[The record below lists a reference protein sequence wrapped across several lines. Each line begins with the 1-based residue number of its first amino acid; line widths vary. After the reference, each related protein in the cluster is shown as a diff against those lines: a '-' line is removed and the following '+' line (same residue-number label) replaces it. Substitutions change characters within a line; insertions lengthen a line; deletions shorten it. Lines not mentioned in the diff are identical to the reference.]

1 MKFSIVVPAY
11 NEAET
16 ISECLRALQAQ
27 SVPRGDFEIIVVDN
41 NSKDATSKVAARA
54 GADKVVLETKKG
66 TNLAR
71 QRGYVE
77 STGKIVAFVDA
88 DSQPPKHW
96 LEKIEKDLKQPG
108 VAAVSGPYDFQLR
121 GIEKIFGDIYLKFVV
136 PSLPK
141 VLSFLFGRKAGV
153 IFGGNFAAW
162 RTTIQA
168 IGGLPPLAFWGDDSA
183 IAMLVS
189 RHVGRVFFDFDLRIK
204 SSPRRLQ
211 SDGFFVLPIHYSL
224 FYFKMYFSPDYR

>member
-1 MKFSIVVPAY
+1 MKFSIVVPAF

-16 ISECLRALQAQ
+16 ITECLHALQAQ
-27 SVPRGDFEIIVVDN
+27 NIKRSDFEIIVVDN
-41 NSKDATSKVAARA
+41 NSKDATSKVAAKA

-71 QRGYVE
+71 QRGFVE
-77 STGKIVAFVDA
+77 STGEIVAFVDA
-88 DSQPPKHW
+88 DSQPPKDW
-96 LEKIEKDLKQPG
+96 LEKIGLDLSKPG
-108 VAAVSGPYDFQLR
+108 VAAVSGPYDFQLH
-121 GIEKIFGDIYLKFVV
+121 GIEKIFGVVYLKFVV
-136 PSLPK
+136 PSLPR

-189 RHVGRVFFDFDLRIK
+189 RHVGKVLFDFDLRIK
-204 SSPRRLQ
+204 SSPRRLN
-211 SDGFFVLPIHYSL
+211 SEGFFVLPIHYSL
-224 FYFKMYFSPDYR
+224 FYFKMYFSPEYR